1 MEDIY
6 TFTVDA
12 ETFEKVVQGKK
23 DIQLTIN
30 SPKRKVYAVGNRISF
45 IKALEEG
52 ETEKQV
58 QNADIESLLYFGNIM
73 EAVETLGKERCG
85 FKPNSTFDKASD
97 TFLADE
103 SVESM
108 EKYGLVA
115 LVFKKVD

>member
-6 TFTVDA
+6 TFIVDG

-23 DIQLTIN
+23 DVHLRIN
-30 SPKRKVYAVGNRISF
+30 SPKHKVYAVGNRISF
-45 IKALEEG
+45 VKAQEEG

-58 QNADIESLLYFGNIM
+58 QNADVESLLYFGNIM

-85 FKPNSTFDKASD
+85 FKPSATFDKASD
-97 TFLADE
+97 IFLAEE

-115 LVFKKVD
+115 LVFKNVD